1 MIATFIVAVHHCI
14 ISIVISSCIIHDVD
28 VDVGA
33 AEAMRG
39 SGGDGISGGCG

>member
-14 ISIVISSCIIHDVD
+14 IISSCIIHDVD
-28 VDVGA
+28 VDVDVGA
-33 AEAMRG
+33 AVAVRG